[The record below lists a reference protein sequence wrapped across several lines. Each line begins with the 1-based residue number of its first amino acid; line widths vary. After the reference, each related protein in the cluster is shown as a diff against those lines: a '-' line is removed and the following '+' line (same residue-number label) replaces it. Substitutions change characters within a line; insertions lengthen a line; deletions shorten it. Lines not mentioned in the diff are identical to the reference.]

1 MRNWRRG
8 FIRLCAV
15 VPCASLTRNAV
26 VTLKALKL
34 QAAVAAAFT
43 YFVLVFVQQ
52 CVCVRVCVRLYLC
65 ARVCECSCLKR
76 NESESFVARV
86 SSAEAPLASS
96 VSCDRTH
103 AVVAVAAA
111 VAVAVAVAK
120 VVPYTPVL
128 CLELIKGL

>member
-1 MRNWRRG
+1 MCAC
-8 FIRLCAV
+8 LCV
-15 VPCASLTRNAV
+15 
-26 VTLKALKL
+26 
-34 QAAVAAAFT
+34 
-43 YFVLVFVQQ
+43 
-52 CVCVRVCVRLYLC
+52 YLC

-76 NESESFVARV
+76 NERESFVARV

-120 VVPYTPVL
+120 VVPHTPVL